1 MAPQTEIISANQ
13 ARCGKI
19 IVLKDAPHII
29 CFEAN
34 GKVVL
39 SLERQSN
46 IEGHAHQF
54 KSVFEMSSCY

>member
-1 MAPQTEIISANQ
+1 M
-13 ARCGKI
+13 
-19 IVLKDAPHII
+19 KDAPHII

>member
-1 MAPQTEIISANQ
+1 MEGCS
-13 ARCGKI
+13 
-19 IVLKDAPHII
+19 HII

-39 SLERQSN
+39 SLERRSN